1 MDLLLKKDLNKEEYL
16 LAHVLYILGMKKLG
30 AEKTSKILQSEETK

>member
-1 MDLLLKKDLNKEEYL
+1 MDLLLKKDPNRDEYL

-30 AEKTSKILQSEETK
+30 AEKT